1 MRLSGRLGRQRS
13 PHRDDVDRAQKLQPA
28 SASGVEHRRGLT
40 CDCVCAPVPAVSH
53 VSVFSGAAPVAHGVC
68 VFSRAAPVALGVCV
82 SPGANRAAHRVLV
95 FRRGATV
102 VGSACHSAWPRTR
115 CCADLRNSARPCS
128 RPGSPGLRS
137 VPRSPRSRARPDARW
152 ARLAGRPDPRRRSR
166 ARAQPRPRPRPRRHV
181 PSEHAR
187 RQPQRKPRSQRTTYA
202 CASSQRYCILRRRH
216 RANAGSVLVSA
227 CTSV

>member
-53 VSVFSGAAPVAHGVC
+53 VSVSSG
-68 VFSRAAPVALGVCV
+68 AAPVALGVCV

-102 VGSACHSAWPRTR
+102 AGSACHSAWPRTR
-115 CCADLRNSARPCS
+115 CCAELRNSARPCS

-137 VPRSPRSRARPDARW
+137 VPRSPRSRARPEARW
-152 ARLAGRPDPRRRSR
+152 ARLAGRPEPRRRSR
-166 ARAQPRPRPRPRRHV
+166 ARAQPRRHA

-202 CASSQRYCILRRRH
+202 CASSQRYCIPRRRH